1 MLTTEQQVFLAKS
14 PEFQQ
19 LLEDDP
25 ILLELGRE
33 RIDRGEE
40 LLSLH
45 EMLRGTLRIGNLTVQ
60 PITPALWAFLW
71 VIGNRYTT
79 DIEKVDELD
88 TDIFMFLLAHGIRAL
103 DFELD
108 ELPVRA
114 SGFCADHGLDMLDAV
129 RELVRTINCAFRPLE
144 MMPMPFNVDPEARRY
159 DADWLANI
167 TGIVARETN
176 EPAREIIF
184 NMPLS
189 TCFYYYVNAERRND
203 TKGIICRR
211 NPAEVNSAILE
222 RVDELGE
229 AFCKEHM
236 PCQQSAK

>member
-1 MLTTEQQVFLAKS
+1 MLTTEQQIFLARS
-14 PEFQQ
+14 SEFQK
-19 LLEDDP
+19 LLEEDP

-40 LLSLH
+40 LLSLQ
-45 EMLRGTLRIGNLTVQ
+45 EMLGGLLRIGDLAVQ
-60 PITPALWAFLW
+60 PITPALWSFLW

-79 DIEKVDELD
+79 EITKVDELD
-88 TDIFMFLLAHGIRAL
+88 TDIFMFLLSHGIRAL

-114 SGFCADHGLDMLDAV
+114 SGFCAAHGLDVLDAV

-144 MMPMPFNVDPEARRY
+144 MMPMPVNADPDARRY

-167 TGIVARETN
+167 TGVVARETG
-176 EPAREIIF
+176 ETAREIMF

-189 TCFYYYVNAERRND
+189 TCFYYFVNAERRND
-203 TKGIICRR
+203 TKGIIRR
-211 NPAEVNSAILE
+211 RTPAEVNAAILA

-236 PCQQSAK
+236 PCQQSEK

>member
-1 MLTTEQQVFLAKS
+1 MLTAEQQIFLARS
-14 PEFQQ
+14 SEFQK
-19 LLEDDP
+19 LLEEDP
-25 ILLELGRE
+25 ILAELGRE

-40 LLSLH
+40 LLSLQ
-45 EMLRGTLRIGNLTVQ
+45 EMLGGLLRIGDVAVQ
-60 PITPALWAFLW
+60 PITPALWSFLW

-79 DIEKVDELD
+79 EIQKVDELD
-88 TDIFMFLLAHGIRAL
+88 TDIFMFLLAHGVRNL

-114 SGFCADHGLDMLDAV
+114 SGFCAAHDLDVLDAV

-144 MMPMPFNVDPEARRY
+144 MMPMPVNTDPDARRY

-176 EPAREIIF
+176 ETAREIMF

-189 TCFYYYVNAERRND
+189 TCFYYYINAERRND
-203 TKGIICRR
+203 TKGIIRR
-211 NPAEVNSAILE
+211 RTPAEVNAAILE

-229 AFCKEHM
+229 QFCKEHM
-236 PCQQSAK
+236 PCQPSEK